1 MMIATKVDVLQW
13 MMIATKVDVLR
24 WMMNVCVK
32 GGWGGGG
39 WVINLRCCLQ
49 TKMMFFGG

>member
-39 WVINLRCCLQ
+39 
-49 TKMMFFGG
+49 GGLLTFVVACKQR